1 MENLALYRKYRPR
14 DFNEVIGQEHIVQ
27 TIQNAIAQNRLSHAY
42 LFTGPRGTGKTTLAR
57 ILAKTINC
65 EKLSGNPQAKRAEQS
80 PYDGNQPCGKCVSC
94 MEIAAGRALDIIE
107 IDAASNRGI
116 DEIRELREGIR
127 SVPVQLKYKVYII
140 DESHQLTKEA
150 FNALLKT
157 LEEPPAHAIF
167 ILATTEADKMPA
179 TILSRVQR
187 FDFKQLSIDQIV
199 AKLEKILKEEKVKY
213 SEDALRIIAIY
224 AAGGLRDAESMLAQI
239 LAHSPDKVTDLAVEE
254 ALGVPAFGKVAT
266 FTDLLQTKD
275 LKEAI
280 IGLNSLQKEGV
291 RLDEFLKSLLG
302 YLRKMM
308 LLQIDEKLRPFAAPE
323 LTDNQFLTMIAQC
336 KKFDKSDLEK
346 ALTALMEAESNLKKT
361 SITVLPIELALIK
374 IMQHNA

>member
-14 DFNEVIGQEHIVQ
+14 DFSEVIGQEHIVQ

-65 EKLSGNPQAKRAEQS
+65 EKLSGNPRTQRAEQS
-80 PYDGNQPCGKCVSC
+80 SYDGQPCGKCISC

-157 LEEPPAHAIF
+157 LEEPPAHAVF

-213 SEDALRIIAIY
+213 SGDALRIIATY
-224 AAGGLRDAESMLAQI
+224 ASGGLRDAESMLAQI

-254 ALGVPAFGKVAT
+254 ALGVPAFSKVAT
-266 FTDLLQTKD
+266 FADLLQTKD
-275 LKEAI
+275 LKETI

-336 KKFDKSDLEK
+336 KKFDKSELEK
-346 ALTALMEAESNLKKT
+346 ALTALMEAEVNLKKT
-361 SITVLPIELALIK
+361 SITVLPIELAMIK
-374 IMQHNA
+374 ILS

>member
-14 DFNEVIGQEHIVQ
+14 DFSEVIGQEHIVQ

-65 EKLSGNPQAKRAEQS
+65 EKLSGNPRTERAEQS
-80 PYDGNQPCGKCVSC
+80 SYDGQPCGKCISC

-157 LEEPPAHAIF
+157 LEEPPAHAVF

-213 SEDALRIIAIY
+213 SGDALRIIATY
-224 AAGGLRDAESMLAQI
+224 ASGGLRDAESMLAQI

-254 ALGVPAFGKVAT
+254 ALGVPAFSKVAT
-266 FTDLLQTKD
+266 FADLLQTKD
-275 LKEAI
+275 LKETI

-336 KKFDKSDLEK
+336 KKFDKSELEK
-346 ALTALMEAESNLKKT
+346 ALTALMEAEVNLKKT

-374 IMQHNA
+374 IMQHKA

>member
-65 EKLSGNPQAKRAEQS
+65 EKLSDS
-80 PYDGNQPCGKCVSC
+80 QPCGKCMSC

-157 LEEPPAHAIF
+157 LEEPPAHAVF

-199 AKLEKILKEEKVKY
+199 AKLEKILKEEKVKF
-213 SEDALRIIAIY
+213 SQDALQIIATY
-224 AAGGLRDAESMLAQI
+224 ASGGLRDAESMLAQI

-254 ALGVPAFGKVAT
+254 ALGVPALGKISA
-266 FTDLLQTKD
+266 FADLLQAKD

-308 LLQIDEKLRPFAAPE
+308 LLQIDEKLRPFVAPE

-336 KKFDKSDLEK
+336 KKFDKSELEK

-374 IMQHNA
+374 IMQHKA

>member
-65 EKLSGNPQAKRAEQS
+65 EKLSGNPRTQRAEQS
-80 PYDGNQPCGKCVSC
+80 SYDGQPCGKCISC

-127 SVPVQLKYKVYII
+127 SVQVQLKYKVYII

-157 LEEPPAHAIF
+157 LEEPPAHAVF

-213 SEDALRIIAIY
+213 SGDALRIIATY
-224 AAGGLRDAESMLAQI
+224 ASGGLRDAESMLAQI

-254 ALGVPAFGKVAT
+254 ALGVPAFSKVAT
-266 FTDLLQTKD
+266 FADLLQTKD
-275 LKEAI
+275 LKETI

-336 KKFDKSDLEK
+336 KKFDKSELEK
-346 ALTALMEAESNLKKT
+346 ALTALMEAEVNLKKT
-361 SITVLPIELALIK
+361 SITVLPIELAMIK
-374 IMQHNA
+374 ILS

>member
-14 DFNEVIGQEHIVQ
+14 DFSEVIGQEHIVQ

-65 EKLSGNPQAKRAEQS
+65 EKLSGNPRTQRAEQS
-80 PYDGNQPCGKCVSC
+80 SYDGQPCGKCISC

-157 LEEPPAHAIF
+157 LEEPPAHAVF

-199 AKLEKILKEEKVKY
+199 AKLEKILKEEKVKF
-213 SEDALRIIAIY
+213 SQDALRIIATY
-224 AAGGLRDAESMLAQI
+224 ASGGLRDAESMLAQI

-254 ALGVPAFGKVAT
+254 ALGVPAFSKVAT
-266 FTDLLQTKD
+266 FADLLQTKD
-275 LKEAI
+275 LKETI

-336 KKFDKSDLEK
+336 KKFDKSELEK
-346 ALTALMEAESNLKKT
+346 ALTALMEAEVNLKKT

-374 IMQHNA
+374 IMS